1 MHIRNCFSSIVFFE
15 HIQLGITTL
24 ASWIKFQIDK
34 SDIKL
39 EILIMQRL
47 KLMTTS

>member
-1 MHIRNCFSSIVFFE
+1 MHIRNCFSSIDFFE

-34 SDIKL
+34 SDIKRFKVI
-39 EILIMQRL
+39 ERNFDQS
-47 KLMTTS
+47 K